1 MSHTHHSPLPNGE
14 APMHQI
20 GAETPGLWRRLST
33 TQTMHNGTVL
43 LTWGV
48 QVSGTQQWVGKAHAV
63 GPSLDEKAEAFAN
76 AGLFAASKEMAILLM
91 EATQAWAAQF
101 DEADPDSV
109 EISGADLVAWFAEWR
124 LRVRKALDVA
134 VTP

>member
-1 MSHTHHSPLPNGE
+1 MSYTHHSPLPNGE
-14 APMHQI
+14 APLHQI
-20 GAETPGLWRRLST
+20 GVETPGLWRRLST
-33 TQTMHNGTVL
+33 TQTMHDGTVL

-101 DEADPDSV
+101 DETDHIASRSPAPIWLLGSLN
-109 EISGADLVAWFAEWR
+109 GACGFAR
-124 LRVRKALDVA
+124 PS
-134 VTP
+134 T